1 MPSSRRSEKHK
12 VRIPSPGE
20 ALRITSHMIRQLP
33 SRVSKTVRNIGNI
46 GRKLYKYNEP
56 DDLSGETT
64 MEDFLYIDP
73 SVINPNILK
82 NGPGKLNKEQRQALK
97 ALLHIKRLTKDY
109 KKGEEKENAINRLKQ
124 DIRDELNRNSSFNI
138 EVNKVIK
145 KFTEGLNLSKGGN
158 RRTRSRRT
166 RRRI

>member
-1 MPSSRRSEKHK
+1 
-12 VRIPSPGE
+12 
-20 ALRITSHMIRQLP
+20 
-33 SRVSKTVRNIGNI
+33 
-46 GRKLYKYNEP
+46 
-56 DDLSGETT
+56 